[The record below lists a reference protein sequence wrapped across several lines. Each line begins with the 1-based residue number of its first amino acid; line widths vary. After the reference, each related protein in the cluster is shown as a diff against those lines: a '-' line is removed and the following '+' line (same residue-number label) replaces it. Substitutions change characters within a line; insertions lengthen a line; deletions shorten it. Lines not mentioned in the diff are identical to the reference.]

1 MASIII
7 ENNKVDKIVYPKN
20 GKARVKQVNNPFNV
34 YPYEPIN
41 QTPKFVKIKNIIAP
55 ESAPE
60 ILDTVEFIKC
70 LDNIPII
77 ATLPHVKKV
86 TL

>member
-1 MASIII
+1 MYMASIII

-41 QTPKFVKIKNIIAP
+41 QTPKFVKIKKPSIC
-55 ESAPE
+55 SAFLFS
-60 ILDTVEFIKC
+60 IFFSLIF
-70 LDNIPII
+70 L
-77 ATLPHVKKV
+77 KKTAMKIV
-86 TL
+86 FSNF